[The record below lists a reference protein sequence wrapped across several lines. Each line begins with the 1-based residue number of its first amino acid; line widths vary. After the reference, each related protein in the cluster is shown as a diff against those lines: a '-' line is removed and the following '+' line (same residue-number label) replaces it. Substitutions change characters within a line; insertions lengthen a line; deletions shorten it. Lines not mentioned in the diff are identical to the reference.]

1 MNNHIT
7 GLPNRL
13 SEFNED
19 IIING
24 SLTINNGS
32 QGAGLVLTSDANGLV
47 TFQTNSSASTVS
59 CSVTGGTLSAGTLTL
74 LNCSGGTAA
83 IITGFSTGSTGS
95 TSSGL
100 AAYGYAVG
108 QDSTTIGA
116 DSAVIFDLGATRFPN
131 VGMTVPSPGGSGFT
145 ITTTGDYEFEFYV
158 VSTTH
163 AAFATTPL
171 VFAIYRN
178 GSIATVAGNAFEF
191 RGTFTTTDA
200 NQSVRGQGIIALTAG
215 DVITLHNRT
224 NTVTDTV
231 TVATTQTGVEAS
243 PNRTLSLKK
252 LN

>member
-108 QDSTTIGA
+108 QDTTTI
-116 DSAVIFDLGATRFPN
+116 
-131 VGMTVPSPGGSGFT
+131 
-145 ITTTGDYEFEFYV
+145 GDYEFEFYV